1 MTKWV
6 LVGAAGVVVLL
17 AVGAG
22 SELGPD
28 ALAVLAGAVLA
39 SAVTVP
45 GMLLLAAIASGRTVE
60 RYPAGGTG
68 GAGWAPKPPVEP
80 PPSPLVVV
88 VIQSRGEPRSE
99 WRVVPDVEVAPCR
112 LADGREVVALT
123 ADGGGW

>member
-1 MTKWV
+1 MARW
-6 LVGAAGVVVLL
+6 LMIMGAAGIILL
-17 AVGAG
+17 AVAIGG
-22 SELGPD
+22 ELGPD